1 MKHILIY
8 GTSIFLAGLAEQVR
22 ALPNTRV
29 ETRQSLTGLGDVAV
43 FDAVLVD
50 LNNPA
55 TANVLTLLRARPDLT
70 MIGVNQATGTL
81 TVLAGQTY
89 LVQDLDDIMT
99 HLQNIP
105 PNPMG

>member
-8 GTSIFLAGLAEQVR
+8 GSSIFLAGLAEQVR
-22 ALPNTRV
+22 VLPNTRV
-29 ETRQSLTGLGDVAV
+29 EAHQSLTGLGDVAI

-55 TANVLTLLRARPDLT
+55 TADALTLLRARPDLKV
-70 MIGVNQATGTL
+70 IGVNQASGTL

-89 LVQDLDDIMT
+89 LAQSLADVMA
-99 HLQNIP
+99 HLENLST
-105 PNPMG
+105 